1 MKGKFYSKQHYF
13 EEYRI
18 KELFAKLYLAESLL
32 NEITLSNSDGK
43 FTVFKENFIDEF
55 YEAEGSN
62 VADFTQLWSWFKPT
76 AEWNI
81 FTGDK
86 GLKLGKE
93 IFEIVDKW
101 KQDQ

>member
-1 MKGKFYSKQHYF
+1 MKRKFYSIQLDF
-13 EEYRI
+13 EEYRLR
-18 KELFAKLYLAESLL
+18 ELFAKLYLAEDLL
-32 NEITLSNSDGK
+32 NEISLSNSEEK
-43 FTVFKENFIDEF
+43 FIIFKENLIDEF

-62 VADFTQLWSWFKPT
+62 VAEFTQIWNWFQPNG
-76 AEWNI
+76 EWNI

-86 GLKLGKE
+86 GITLGKE

>member
-1 MKGKFYSKQHYF
+1 LKGKFYSKQHYF
-13 EEYRI
+13 EEYRLG
-18 KELFAKLYLAESLL
+18 ELFAKLYLAEDLL
-32 NEITLSNSDGK
+32 NEISLSNSEGK
-43 FTVFKENFIDEF
+43 FIFFKENLIEEF
-55 YEAEGSN
+55 YEVIGDN
-62 VADFTQLWSWFKPT
+62 IADFTQLWGWFQPN

-86 GLKLGKE
+86 GFTLGKE